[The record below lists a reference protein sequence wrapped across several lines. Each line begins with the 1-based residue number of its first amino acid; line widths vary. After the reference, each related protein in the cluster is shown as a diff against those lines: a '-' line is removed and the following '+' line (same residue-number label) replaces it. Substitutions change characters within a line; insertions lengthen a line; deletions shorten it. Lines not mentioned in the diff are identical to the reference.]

1 MLELAV
7 LGLLKEGPLH
17 GYALRK
23 LLTQRLGAFWRV
35 SFGSLYPTLRKLERA
50 GCIEKVRAEGNSRRR
65 QVYQITAKGEQQFLS
80 LLEPGDAGGW
90 EEEKFPLRLA
100 FFRYLRPE
108 TRIRLLERRRAE
120 LVQRLA
126 ESRTSL
132 ERAERQGA
140 DGYVVALIRHGV
152 NRTAADVGWLD
163 ELIAAERGRAGNGD
177 AREHADPSDPG
188 QGSAGA
194 EGHSAGDRQPSDDE
208 PVTNR

>member
-7 LGLLKEGPLH
+7 LGLLKEQPLH

-50 GCIEKVRAEGNSRRR
+50 GSIERVRDEDGARRRR
-65 QVYQITAKGEQQFLS
+65 QVYRITPKGEQQFLS
-80 LLEPGDAGGW
+80 LLEPGEASGW
-90 EEEKFPLRLA
+90 DEEKFPLRLA

-120 LVQRLA
+120 LVQRLGD
-126 ESRTSL
+126 SRTSL
-132 ERAERQGA
+132 ERAEVDGT

-152 NRTAADVGWLD
+152 ERTAADVTWLD
-163 ELIAAERGRAGNGD
+163 ELIAAERSLAGGEPGAD
-177 AREHADPSDPG
+177 ATGQSEADPPGSPSPDPLNDD
-188 QGSAGA
+188 QL
-194 EGHSAGDRQPSDDE
+194 PS
-208 PVTNR
+208 R

>member
-7 LGLLKEGPLH
+7 LGLLKEQPLH

-50 GCIEKVRAEGNSRRR
+50 GAVERVRDDGGGRRRR
-65 QVYQITAKGEQQFLS
+65 QVYRITSQGEQQFLS
-80 LLEPGDAGGW
+80 LLEAGDSGGW

-120 LVQRLA
+120 LVQRLGD
-126 ESRTSL
+126 SRASL
-132 ERAERQGA
+132 ERAYAEGT

-152 NRTAADVGWLD
+152 ERTEADVAWLD
-163 ELIAAERGRAGNGD
+163 HLIAAERALASGGD
-177 AREHADPSDPG
+177 
-188 QGSAGA
+188 AGA
-194 EGHSAGDRQPSDDE
+194 EPPSADSAGHGAPAVPDDE
-208 PVTNR
+208 ISEDQLRSR

>member
-7 LGLLKEGPLH
+7 LGLLKERPLH

-50 GCIEKVRAEGNSRRR
+50 GSVEKVREDGVGRRRR
-65 QVYQITAKGEQQFLS
+65 QAYRITEKGEQQFLS
-80 LLEPGDAGGW
+80 LLEQGDVSGW

-108 TRIRLLERRRAE
+108 TRIRLLERRRAD
-120 LVQRLA
+120 LVQRLDD
-126 ESRTSL
+126 SRTSL
-132 ERAERQGA
+132 DTARAEGT

-152 NRTAADVGWLD
+152 ERTEADVTWLD
-163 ELIAAERGRAGNGD
+163 ELIAAERTLAGG
-177 AREHADPSDPG
+177 ETEPG
-188 QGSAGA
+188 GA
-194 EGHSAGDRQPSDDE
+194 APAPTE
-208 PVTNR
+208 PVGDDQLPSR

>member
-7 LGLLKEGPLH
+7 LGLLKEQPLH
-17 GYALRK
+17 GYGLRK

-50 GCIEKVRAEGNSRRR
+50 GAVERVRDEGGGRRRR
-65 QVYQITAKGEQQFLS
+65 QVYRITAQGEQQFLS
-80 LLEPGDAGGW
+80 LLESGDGGGW

-120 LVQRLA
+120 LVQRLGD
-126 ESRTSL
+126 SRSSL
-132 ERAERQGA
+132 ERAHAEGT

-152 NRTAADVGWLD
+152 ERTEADVAWLD
-163 ELIAAERGRAGNGD
+163 DLIAAERALASGSEGTEPDAPRAPED
-177 AREHADPSDPG
+177 
-188 QGSAGA
+188 GA
-194 EGHSAGDRQPSDDE
+194 SVLPDE
-208 PVTNR
+208 SRSEDQLRSR